1 MKLFRDPDE
10 LIHRPQILTLLCITV
25 SAIAQNQPA
34 LERFGLQA
42 QLLSYKDEVL
52 GAFVAGLKVPS
63 SREAA
68 LEGLKKLCEM
78 NDVLADD
85 EVVYVVHNINEVLI
99 GDGENVD
106 DTGYQCFLLFH
117 FLRLIVL

>member
-1 MKLFRDPDE
+1 
-10 LIHRPQILTLLCITV
+10 
-25 SAIAQNQPA
+25 
-34 LERFGLQA
+34 
-42 QLLSYKDEVL
+42 
-52 GAFVAGLKVPS
+52 
-63 SREAA
+63 
-68 LEGLKKLCEM
+68 M

-106 DTGYQCFLLFH
+106 DTGYRCFLLFH

>member
-106 DTGYQCFLLFH
+106 DTGY
-117 FLRLIVL
+117 